1 MTPGR
6 PSYELF
12 MLRGPAPGTI
22 YALENKSLTIGR
34 DPLSDI
40 PVNDPEVSRQHA
52 LIITTSAG
60 DYRIQDL
67 GSTNGTFID
76 GTRVGSKP
84 EKLVPSNAIAMGS
97 EVTFIFREI
106 NAVDEVDQGINDI
119 VAPPPE
125 EAPAATESNSEASA
139 SQQKKQE
146 SLQQDLPAGEPIKES
161 DIRVKKGRGDGNQE
175 AVAVHTADRL
185 RQPQQIEAQ
194 QSTDFSPRLILGLI
208 LLLLCCCATI
218 LVFLV
223 VLRGDWFLRQAGL
236 VP

>member
-1 MTPGR
+1 MTSGR
-6 PSYELF
+6 SSYELF
-12 MLRGPAPGTI
+12 MLRGPEPGTV
-22 YALENKSLTIGR
+22 YVLENKSLTIGR

-52 LIITTSAG
+52 LIISSSAG
-60 DYRIQDL
+60 DYRLQDL

-97 EVTFIFREI
+97 AVTFIFREI
-106 NAVDEVDQGINDI
+106 GVVEEAGAEIDDI
-119 VAPPPE
+119 VARPIEESPPAVE
-125 EAPAATESNSEASA
+125 SVSHAPASQEAL
-139 SQQKKQE
+139 E
-146 SLQQDLPAGEPIKES
+146 LLQPDIPVGEPIKES
-161 DIRVKKGRGDGNQE
+161 DIRAKEADGDGKE
-175 AVAVHTADRL
+175 GAAAVYTADKL

-194 QSTDFSPRLILGLI
+194 ESAGLSPKLMLGLV
-208 LLLLCCCATI
+208 LLVLCCCATI

-223 VLRGDWFLRQAGL
+223 VLRGDWLLRQAGL